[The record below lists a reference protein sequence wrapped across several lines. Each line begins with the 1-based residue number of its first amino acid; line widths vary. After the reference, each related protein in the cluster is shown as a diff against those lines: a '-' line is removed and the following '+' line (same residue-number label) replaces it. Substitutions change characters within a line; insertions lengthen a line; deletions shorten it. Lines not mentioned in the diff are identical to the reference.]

1 MQKIFKFRSGYSI
14 AMNPD
19 YSARMVG
26 VLSSAWESDN
36 PKPEP
41 NVRIDKV
48 KGGTRE
54 VKLTNTVEFQNALAQ
69 WQNARDAF
77 QNETLLKL
85 ALDAHSIDKEIVE
98 EARQA
103 MFEEYGTRGE
113 DDDLKFY
120 LNLVGDPGYGSPE
133 DDDYVPNEIFDL
145 MRFISDE
152 KGPSGALVEHLLKK
166 KFRHTDLQQENGR
179 VSVDLGSLPESGTT
193 PKNKAAK

>member
-1 MQKIFKFRSGYSI
+1 MKKVFTFRSGYTI
-14 AMNPD
+14 AMSPD

-26 VLSSAWESDN
+26 VLTSAWESDN

-41 NVRIDKV
+41 NIRIDKV

-54 VKLTNTVEFQNALAQ
+54 VKLTNTVEYQHAIAQ
-69 WQNARDAF
+69 WQSARDAH

-85 ALDAHSIDKEIVE
+85 ALDKSSIDMEVVE

-113 DDDLKFY
+113 EDDLKFY

-133 DDDYVPNEIFDL
+133 DDDYSPNEIFDL

-152 KGPSGALVEHLLKK
+152 RGTSGALVEHLLKK
-166 KFRHTDLQQENGR
+166 KFRNGNLQQENGAL
-179 VSVDLGSLPESGTT
+179 SIDMGSSTESGTT
-193 PKNKAAK
+193 PKDKAAK